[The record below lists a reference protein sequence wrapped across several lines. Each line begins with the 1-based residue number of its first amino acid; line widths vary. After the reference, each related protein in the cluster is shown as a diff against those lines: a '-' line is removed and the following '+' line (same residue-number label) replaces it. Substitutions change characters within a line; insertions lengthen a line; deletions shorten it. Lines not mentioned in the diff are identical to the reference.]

1 MFISQKNLFI
11 IIILLCSLLCILNFN
26 ENFTTT
32 PKPTTPK
39 PTTPKPTTPKPTTPK
54 PTTTPPPKPPTPPPK
69 PPTTTPPPIL
79 PICNMLNKQWK
90 NPAYILDVNKYI
102 DSVQYHLKNDIN
114 LNNPTIDC
122 LTNLINM
129 ANNRTQDLLQPNR
142 IRR

>member
-26 ENFTTT
+26 ENFT
-32 PKPTTPK
+32 
-39 PTTPKPTTPKPTTPK
+39 TTPKPTTPK